1 LDQGR
6 EELRGQV
13 GTLRFDINTLAA
25 TTSAELIQHPRA
37 NPLMEEFL
45 FKLVIV
51 GDSAAGKSSLII
63 RFAEDTYS
71 PKSPTLNAEFKLK
84 SIVAEGHN
92 IKLQMWDTAGQER
105 FRTTNYMIYL
115 CVFMLLF
122 IHPPTNHI
130 TCRTVSS
137 SYYRGAHAVLVVYDV
152 SEPKSLQSA
161 GRLWLPEVDRYASS
175 SVVKYLVGTK
185 IDVDERKVSLEDAQK
200 LADEW
205 SLPFIETSSKT
216 GEGVEELFV
225 NACKMILRQ
234 MEVKPAPRRKLFH
247 TLSMGDV
254 PRKKKTCFI

>member
-1 LDQGR
+1 MPQ
-6 EELRGQV
+6 
-13 GTLRFDINTLAA
+13 
-25 TTSAELIQHPRA
+25 
-37 NPLMEEFL
+37 
-45 FKLVIV
+45 
-51 GDSAAGKSSLII
+51 
-63 RFAEDTYS
+63 EDTYS

-105 FRTTNYMIYL
+105 F
-115 CVFMLLF
+115 
-122 IHPPTNHI
+122 
-130 TCRTVSS
+130 RTVSS

>member
-1 LDQGR
+1 LPQQPR
-6 EELRGQV
+6 HTHPQFPP
-13 GTLRFDINTLAA
+13 TLR
-25 TTSAELIQHPRA
+25 
-37 NPLMEEFL
+37 EFL

-105 FRTTNYMIYL
+105 F
-115 CVFMLLF
+115 
-122 IHPPTNHI
+122 
-130 TCRTVSS
+130 RTVSS

>member
-1 LDQGR
+1 
-6 EELRGQV
+6 
-13 GTLRFDINTLAA
+13 
-25 TTSAELIQHPRA
+25 
-37 NPLMEEFL
+37 MEEFL

-105 FRTTNYMIYL
+105 F
-115 CVFMLLF
+115 
-122 IHPPTNHI
+122 
-130 TCRTVSS
+130 RTVSS